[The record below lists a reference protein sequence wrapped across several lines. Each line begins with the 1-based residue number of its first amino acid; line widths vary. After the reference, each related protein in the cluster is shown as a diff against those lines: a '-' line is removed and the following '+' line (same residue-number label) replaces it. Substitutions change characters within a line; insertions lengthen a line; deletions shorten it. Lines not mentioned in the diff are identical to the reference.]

1 MRIYKRVKFFLLNI
15 LLIII
20 SIFFALIIAE
30 LIIRCLIPKCSK
42 DLTYGKLVVRNT
54 DGFRD
59 RDFIIPK
66 PPSIYRILVLGDS
79 FVWGVGLD
87 MKDTLPKILESMLH
101 KEIKTPTIEVINA
114 GEGGYNTRQEL
125 LRFRDKG
132 LKYEPNMVILV
143 YFLNDVLNSALPE
156 KKNSKSAL
164 NSITTNLV
172 RLLRVMEL
180 RSRIVM
186 FVSQRIRDII
196 TKIYLDKQNP
206 FLLVDTMNNL
216 YINDY
221 IGWVNSKKALYE
233 TSRLCKENNAYFI
246 GVIYPALYY
255 LDNYRA
261 TFAHKAINDY
271 FHSINVPVIDLLPFF
286 HFKGKRYR
294 SLWINLIDGHP
305 NAEANYIAAKALVP
319 TIKNHI
325 EKEAYKL
332 WKN

>member
-1 MRIYKRVKFFLLNI
+1 MRIYKRVKSSLLNI

-30 LIIRCLIPKCSK
+30 LIIRCLIPECSK
-42 DLTYGKLVVRNT
+42 NFTYGKLIVRNT

-59 RDFIIPK
+59 RDFMIPK

-101 KEIKTPTIEVINA
+101 KEMKTPKIEVINA

-143 YFLNDVLNSALPE
+143 YFLNDVLNSVLPE
-156 KKNSKSAL
+156 KKNTKSAL

-196 TKIYLDKQNP
+196 RKIYLDEQNP

-216 YINDY
+216 YTNDY
-221 IGWVNSKKALYE
+221 IGWVNSKKDLFE
-233 TSRLCKENNAYFI
+233 ISRICKEHNAYFI

-261 TFAHKAINDY
+261 AFAHKAISDY

-286 HFKGKRYR
+286 QFKGKRYR

-319 TIKNHI
+319 TMKNYI